1 MSRGSIAYKDNLR
14 RGMRFLKTITE
25 DDIKD
30 LKPLGESKYK
40 ITAEDPFLAI
50 LTVLSCVS
58 LISVRR
64 RALERPCT
72 TEEVRRE
79 GGERRE
85 GCEER
90 LPWREGRVRDK
101 GEEKVGCPS
110 LSKKVSGSKCKK
122 VKGKIVCN
130 GLR

>member
-1 MSRGSIAYKDNLR
+1 MSHGSNAYKDKMR
-14 RGMRFLKTITE
+14 RGKNFLKMITE
-25 DDIKD
+25 DDIND
-30 LKPLGESKYK
+30 LMPLGESKYK

-79 GGERRE
+79 GGERKER
-85 GCEER
+85 GEER
-90 LPWREGRVRDK
+90 LP
-101 GEEKVGCPS
+101 
-110 LSKKVSGSKCKK
+110 
-122 VKGKIVCN
+122 
-130 GLR
+130 